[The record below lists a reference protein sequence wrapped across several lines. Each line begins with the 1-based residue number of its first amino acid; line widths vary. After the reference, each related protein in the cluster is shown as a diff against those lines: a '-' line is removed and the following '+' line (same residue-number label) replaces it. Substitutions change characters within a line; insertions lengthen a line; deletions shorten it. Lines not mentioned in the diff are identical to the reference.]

1 MGAMAVS
8 ILSSLIF
15 VLHLCAQTQSQEIPR
30 PATDD
35 VASQKA
41 TSQPVDNTP
50 PPLKPAPK
58 LSDAEMEAFLK
69 SAQVIDRKKLDTGTT
84 GASRVTLSDGKLTH
98 DAQFQGIDV
107 FKPVF
112 RGAEGTVEKNF
123 RDSYKFNIA
132 AYRLGKLIGID
143 TIPMSVERDIDGKLG
158 SMTWWLDNV
167 WITEMERRDKGIKP
181 PASQFWVDALNIVR
195 VFDQL
200 IYNTDRNQ
208 GNLLIT
214 PDWRLWMIDHTRAF
228 RTTVGLQ
235 KKNALPGRVD
245 HKLLRGLRELNTV
258 QLKQALD
265 GYLRPEEISAI
276 LGRRDLIVAH
286 FEREIKQKGED
297 SVLTG
302 LPRKTPEVSLP

>member
-1 MGAMAVS
+1 MGALPVS
-8 ILSSLIF
+8 ILSALVF
-15 VLHLCAQTQSQEIPR
+15 VVRICAQTPTQEIAR
-30 PATDD
+30 PATEA

-41 TSQPVDNTP
+41 TSQPADSTP
-50 PPLKPAPK
+50 PPLKPVPK

-69 SAQVIDRKKLDTGTT
+69 TARIVDRKKLDTGTT

-98 DAQFQGIDV
+98 DAQYQGIDV

-143 TIPMSVERDIDGKLG
+143 TIPMSVERDIDGRLG
-158 SMTWWLDNV
+158 SMTWWLDNI

-214 PDWRLWMIDHTRAF
+214 PDWKLWMIDHTRAF
-228 RTTVGLQ
+228 RTTVALQ

-245 HKLLRGLRELNTV
+245 HKLLRGLRELNSAKLT
-258 QLKQALD
+258 QALS

-276 LGRRDLIVAH
+276 LGRRDIIVAH
-286 FEREIKQKGED
+286 FDSEIKQKGED

>member
-1 MGAMAVS
+1 M
-8 ILSSLIF
+8 
-15 VLHLCAQTQSQEIPR
+15 
-30 PATDD
+30 
-35 VASQKA
+35 
-41 TSQPVDNTP
+41 
-50 PPLKPAPK
+50 KPAPK
-58 LSDAEMEAFLK
+58 LSDAELELFLK
-69 SAQVIDRKKLDTGTT
+69 TAKVVNQKKLDTGTT

-98 DAQFQGIDV
+98 DAQFQAIDV

-132 AYRLGKLIGID
+132 AYRLGKLIGVD
-143 TIPMSVERDIDGKLG
+143 NIPMSVERDLDGKLG
-158 SMTWWLDNV
+158 SMTWWIDNI
-167 WITEMERRDKGIKP
+167 WMTEAERRDRGIKP
-181 PASQFWVDALNIVR
+181 PASQFWVDELNVVR

-214 PDWRLWMIDHTRAF
+214 PEWRVWLIDHTRAF
-228 RTTVGLQ
+228 RTTVALQ

-245 HKLLRGLRELNTV
+245 HKVLAGIRKLNTIE
-258 QLKQALD
+258 LKQHLGA
-265 GYLRPEEISAI
+265 YLRPEEISAI

-286 FEREIKQKGED
+286 FDREIKQKGED

-302 LPRKTPEVSLP
+302 MPRKTPEVTLP